1 MNRLQRYL
9 FGQIV
14 VAVLLAMGLFI
25 SVLVVGNVLK
35 RVIGELASGRL
46 DWGTFF
52 QVTGLMIPSMV
63 PYALPIGM
71 LTGVLIVLGRLSAQN
86 EILSMKAAGMSLWRI
101 VSPVF
106 LVALLGVLVSF
117 FINFEYAPIA
127 NDSYRNLLRGA
138 VKENP
143 SSLLAPG
150 DFTSFRQGFTIY
162 PEERDGNRLKNVWV
176 WAQGK
181 SGEVSQVVHAESATF
196 AFVEGDGEETPD
208 ALEITAHN
216 AVVEKRSSHNP
227 GDMTAPVSVVK
238 MASIPFRIEGILEGL
253 GTREKKLHHHTF
265 FELMQLRQDG
275 WRIKQAPTA
284 EETARGIRS
293 AAAATPEEKF
303 ADRIAVQLQ
312 IQTNLANAL
321 GVLSL
326 TMLAI
331 PLGIKTSRSETLVN
345 IALALAL
352 ALTFYILTVSV
363 SWIKNPIYRPDILVW
378 IPNFL
383 FQGIGLW
390 LLRKA
395 ARN

>member
-9 FGQIV
+9 FGQIA
-14 VAVLLAMGLFI
+14 VAVLLSMGLFI
-25 SVLVVGNVLK
+25 SVLVLGNVLK
-35 RVIGELASGRL
+35 RVISELASGRL

-52 QVTGLMIPSMV
+52 QITGLMIPSMV

-71 LTGVLIVLGRLSAQN
+71 LTGVLVVLGRLSAQN

-106 LVALLGVLVSF
+106 LMALLGVLVSL

-138 VKENP
+138 VRENP

-150 DFTSFRQGFTIY
+150 DFTSFRQGFVIY
-162 PEERDGNRLKNVWV
+162 PEEREGNRLKNVWV

-181 SGEVSQVVHAESATF
+181 TGAVSQVVHAESATF
-196 AFVEGDGEETPD
+196 AFVEGNEGQSE
-208 ALEITAHN
+208 ALEITAYN
-216 AVVEKRSSHNP
+216 AVVEKRSSHDS

-253 GTREKKLHHHTF
+253 GEREKKLHHHTF
-265 FELMQLRQDG
+265 FELMTLRQEG
-275 WRIKQAPTA
+275 WRIKKEPTEKQLQQGIRLA
-284 EETARGIRS
+284 EET
-293 AAAATPEEKF
+293 TPEERF

-331 PLGIKTSRSETLVN
+331 PLGIKTSRSETLFN

-363 SWIKNPIYRPDILVW
+363 SWIKDPIYRPDILVW
-378 IPNFL
+378 LPNFL